1 MIMDLRYTPAVY
13 DMDVLWLYSGIWIYY
28 HTSFVPMLKDTMV
41 KTALEEHTNAAPE
54 ALGDIDMEGEEEE
67 VQEVDEV
74 EGPMKKIDGWTSKAS
89 FWNPKLTF
97 ESNMCWSGDEAAEEE

>member
-1 MIMDLRYTPAVY
+1 MDLRYTPAVY

-28 HTSFVPMLKDTMV
+28 HTSFVPMLKGTMV

-74 EGPMKKIDGWTSKAS
+74 EGPMKKLMVELQ
-89 FWNPKLTF
+89 KLLF
-97 ESNMCWSGDEAAEEE
+97 GIQS